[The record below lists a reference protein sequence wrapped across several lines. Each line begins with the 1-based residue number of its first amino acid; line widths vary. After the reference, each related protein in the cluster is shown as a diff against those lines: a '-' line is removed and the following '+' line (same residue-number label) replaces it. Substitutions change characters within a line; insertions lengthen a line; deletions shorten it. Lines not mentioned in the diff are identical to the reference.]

1 MAREVTSRNGRKS
14 DTSLASRRDPDPSST
29 RLALSIP
36 EFCVAIGISEDF
48 FYKLKR
54 QGHGPRL
61 MKVGRRTL
69 ISLASADEWRRERE
83 REAATETAGA

>member
-1 MAREVTSRNGRKS
+1 M
-14 DTSLASRRDPDPSST
+14 
-29 RLALSIP
+29 
-36 EFCVAIGISEDF
+36 AIGISEDF